1 METCGIYYLYC
12 FDFICQTMNCM
23 HTKYETSKV
32 CLFVFFY
39 YRNTDNHKLWKF
51 DMKFILLK
59 RMDERNRY
67 MNLNTIFSS
76 SSKI

>member
-32 CLFVFFY
+32 CLFVFFN